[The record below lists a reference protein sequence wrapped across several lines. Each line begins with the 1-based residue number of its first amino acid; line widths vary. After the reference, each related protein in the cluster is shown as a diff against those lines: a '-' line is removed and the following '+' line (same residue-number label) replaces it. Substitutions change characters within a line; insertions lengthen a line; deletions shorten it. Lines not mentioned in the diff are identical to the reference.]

1 MRIDATS
8 AASARLQLAV
18 RKTVYFEE
26 FPVSG
31 FRCGTDK
38 PPGCGKPKHS
48 GAEFVPGHLREA
60 KATYLAQ
67 VLAACLFVSPLVL
80 GFADEPMPAWNAW
93 IVGIAL
99 GVLAVAALSAFAEW
113 KEWVSLVLGLWL
125 VAAPWVFEF
134 VVKENAVWIHVGLGV
149 LRCRIG
155 WGSIELASS
164 ATRACANAALLDWY
178 KAQGCFTESI
188 RYQTRLFVPLAE
200 SAPTISA
207 LRSSRILPNG
217 I

>member
-1 MRIDATS
+1 MRKA
-8 AASARLQLAV
+8 Q
-18 RKTVYFEE
+18 
-26 FPVSG
+26 
-31 FRCGTDK
+31 
-38 PPGCGKPKHS
+38 HS